1 MLKLDA
7 TIQKKFEEL
16 AEKGKKV
23 NASQQVTDIAAFVD
37 SKKFQEW
44 ATSALNLL
52 QKVFGEK
59 SLYYL
64 NFQAIYSK
72 IINIAYKESFDNC
85 RAIFQ
90 AAREEYEAGGL
101 SEIKLFLDHAV
112 LEFLAAKTAEFLR
125 REEKETACILAAV
138 LLEQALQY
146 LCSRKGIPE
155 GNLEQMNEAL
165 YKAKVYLVG
174 THQRIKDWY
183 YMKEDFLQC
192 HGAKY
197 GTADVDDMLRGVQ
210 RFIAKELEVKG

>member
-16 AEKGKKV
+16 ADKAKKV
-23 NASQQVTDIAAFVD
+23 NSSQQVTDVAAFVD

-44 ATSALNLL
+44 ATAALNLL

-90 AAREEYEAGGL
+90 AAREEYESGGL

-112 LEFLAAKTAEFLR
+112 LEHLAASTGEYLR
-125 REEKETACILAAV
+125 RGEKETACILAFV
-138 LLEQALQY
+138 LLERAMRH
-146 LCSRKGIPE
+146 LCQRKGIPE
-155 GNLEQMNEAL
+155 GSVEEMNEAL
-165 YKAKVYLVG
+165 YQAKAYLVG
-174 THQRIKDWY
+174 TQQRVKDWC
-183 YMKEDFLQC
+183 YMKQDFVQ
-192 HGAKY
+192 GKGDKY
-197 GTADVDDMLRGVQ
+197 KTAEVDDMLRGVQ
-210 RFIAKELEVKG
+210 RLIAKELEVAL